1 MFFVDYRQETFR
13 CLIRCEREGEKEKHY
28 HRLRMCVVVVVVFLT
43 SFAQT
48 VYCTVLSLD
57 KHKNKGKRQLI
68 ACGMNLIDL
77 VLDDVKSQGIEKQLR
92 KGFFK

>member
-1 MFFVDYRQETFR
+1 
-13 CLIRCEREGEKEKHY
+13 
-28 HRLRMCVVVVVVFLT
+28 MCVVVVFLT

-68 ACGMNLIDL
+68 AWKLCGMNLIDL
-77 VLDDVKSQGIEKQLR
+77 VLDDVDSQGIEKQLR